1 MCKVCKVFSLLI
13 FVLFLTGFT
22 KVDTNLKS
30 EYNKINNDTIIT
42 SISGKFIGG
51 MNINIFKKVNASAYV
66 DKIMETLYEI
76 SDYKFQADKYVYIMA
91 KDVNTSCYTGGYSP
105 DTCAYYLGNAEDNNK
120 DCPAYWLN
128 YVFQIVKYSSLAL
141 VIVMNMVS
149 LVTAI
154 MKENMV
160 SNVLKKCVI
169 RLLICI
175 VILILPTMID
185 IVGSLFGLDGLLCG
199 IK

>member
-1 MCKVCKVFSLLI
+1 MEKVCKVFSLLI
-13 FVLFLTGFT
+13 LILFLTGFT
-22 KVDTNLKS
+22 RVNTNSKS
-30 EYNKINNDTIIT
+30 LFHEYNKINNDIVIT
-42 SISGKFIGG
+42 SIKDKLIAG
-51 MNINIFKKVNASAYV
+51 INIDTFKNVKARSYV
-66 DKIMETLYEI
+66 DASTKTEDEVGVY
-76 SDYKFQADKYVYIMA
+76 DKYVYILA
-91 KDVNTSCYTGGYSP
+91 NDVNTSCYTGGYSP

-128 YVFQIVKYSSLAL
+128 YVFQIVKYVSLAL
-141 VIVMNMVS
+141 VIAMNMFS

-175 VILILPTMID
+175 AILILPTMID

>member
-1 MCKVCKVFSLLI
+1 MEKVFKVFSLLI
-13 FVLFLTGFT
+13 LILFLTGFT
-22 KVDTNLKS
+22 RVNTNSKS
-30 EYNKINNDTIIT
+30 LFHEYNKINNDIVIT
-42 SISGKFIGG
+42 SIKDKLIAG
-51 MNINIFKKVNASAYV
+51 INIDTFKNVKARSYV
-66 DKIMETLYEI
+66 DASTKTEDEVGVY
-76 SDYKFQADKYVYIMA
+76 DKYVYILA
-91 KDVNTSCYTGGYSP
+91 NDVNTSCYTGGYSP

-128 YVFQIVKYSSLAL
+128 YVFQIVKYVSLAL

-175 VILILPTMID
+175 AILILPTMID
-185 IVGSLFGLDGLLCG
+185 IVGSLFGLDGLMCG